1 MRSNLPTASIL
12 RAASLLGAAAL
23 AVALTGCAQ
32 TDRADGG
39 RLSKIQGDVSPELDT
54 LALRPIDVDN
64 RMFYTWDVNGR
75 LLTEDIYTGLLLDR
89 PSRLTNSP
97 SPW

>member
-12 RAASLLGAAAL
+12 RAASLLGVATV

-54 LALRPIDVDN
+54 MALRPIDVDN
-64 RMFYTWDVNGR
+64 RMYFTWDNNAR

-89 PSRLTNSP
+89 PSRLTNGP
-97 SPW
+97 TPW

>member
-12 RAASLLGAAAL
+12 RAAGLAGVVAL
-23 AVALTGCAQ
+23 AVSMTGCAQ

-39 RLSKIQGDVSPELDT
+39 RLSKIQGNVTPELDT

-64 RMFYTWDVNGR
+64 RMYSTWDTNGR
-75 LLTEDIYTGLLLDR
+75 LLTEDIYSGLLLDR
-89 PSRLTNSP
+89 PSRLTNGP
-97 SPW
+97 TPW